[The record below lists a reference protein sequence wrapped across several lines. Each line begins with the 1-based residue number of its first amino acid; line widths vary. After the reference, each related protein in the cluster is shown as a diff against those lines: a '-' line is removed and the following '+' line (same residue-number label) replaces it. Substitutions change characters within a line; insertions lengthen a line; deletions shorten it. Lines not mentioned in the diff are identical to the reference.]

1 MAAPRQPRTL
11 AYRPHAV
18 TLPPEF
24 QPSVS
29 PQRAGIR
36 VRAFT
41 LIELL
46 TVLGI
51 VGVLATLTIS
61 AMANAK
67 IRSQQVVCLG
77 NLHQVA
83 VAVETYSD
91 DTGKRPRSV
100 SRLTL
105 RPSWLAN
112 RKSLLCP
119 ADPGWIRGQTA
130 ATGTNQA
137 WGNLANASQE
147 PWPTSELRDP
157 ESGSWQAEIQE
168 KEERVAFSYLH
179 PLGWPKA
186 AWQKLAGQGN
196 QVGTAVCQL
205 HGVRMPPGNTT
216 TDQRAYMNFEGR
228 TFRAQRDGSVVRRKI
243 FRNPIASGAIPN
255 TTALPRA
262 PDYPWEFYT
271 DSPPV
276 TR

>member
-1 MAAPRQPRTL
+1 MTL
-11 AYRPHAV
+11 TPESRHLAHPPH
-18 TLPPEF
+18 
-24 QPSVS
+24 SVFRS
-29 PQRAGIR
+29 
-36 VRAFT
+36 RAFT

-46 TVLGI
+46 TVIGI
-51 VGVLATLTIS
+51 LGVLATLTAS

-67 IRSQQVVCLG
+67 VRSQQVVCLG

-83 VAVETYSD
+83 VAVEAYTD

-105 RPSWLAN
+105 RPSWLGTA
-112 RKSLLCP
+112 KSLLCP
-119 ADPGWIRGQTA
+119 ADPALVRSQSSSS
-130 ATGTNQA
+130 GTNPA

-196 QVGTAVCQL
+196 QVGTAICQL
-205 HGVRMPPGNTT
+205 HGVRMPTGNTT
-216 TDQRAYMNFEGR
+216 TDQRPYMTFEGR

-243 FRNPIASGAIPN
+243 FRNPPTAGTLPT
-255 TTALPRA
+255 TTAPPRA
-262 PDYPWEFYT
+262 LDYPWEFYT